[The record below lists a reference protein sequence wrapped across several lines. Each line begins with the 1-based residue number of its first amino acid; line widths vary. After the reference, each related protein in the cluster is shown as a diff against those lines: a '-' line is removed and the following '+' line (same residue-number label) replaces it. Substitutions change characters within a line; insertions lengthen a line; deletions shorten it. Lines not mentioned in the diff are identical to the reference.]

1 MWNIHLNFTALKVNL
16 SLYGSGCESGC
27 SLLIGWR
34 VMLTYHVHQG
44 HVHEEP
50 GCEGEYPRGDVL
62 GVVSNQN
69 PGDHAQVGH
78 HGRQHVVK
86 NGLTHRHAGLQ
97 EHRKVT

>member
-1 MWNIHLNFTALKVNL
+1 
-16 SLYGSGCESGC
+16 
-27 SLLIGWR
+27 
-34 VMLTYHVHQG
+34 MLTYHVHQG

-97 EHRKVT
+97 EHRKVTWESEKTVTHYDCCTRMMDVDQTSDRELN